1 MIPAAP
7 TTYRAKR
14 LMSAAALPL
23 VLLLGVTACSGND
36 AAGNDPTT
44 VAPNPHLAA
53 KSLNTGL
60 ELHADGNLTAAAA
73 AYETTL
79 KFDAKNKFA
88 FYNLA
93 LIDEADGNYGLAEEN
108 YRAAIKTD
116 PAYEPALF
124 NLAILRTARNDPQE
138 AIALYERAVAADRK
152 DAAAWLNLGLLQR
165 ENGQRRAG
173 DKNVLRAIALNPD
186 LTDPAEAA
194 AIEGLATPATP

>member
-1 MIPAAP
+1 MNTAAP
-7 TTYRAKR
+7 TTHRAKR
-14 LMSAAALPL
+14 LLTAAALPL
-23 VLLLGVTACSGND
+23 VVLLGVAGCSGND
-36 AAGNDPTT
+36 AAGNDSTT
-44 VAPNPHLAA
+44 VAPNAQLAA

-60 ELHADGNLTAAAA
+60 QLHADGDLTAAAA
-73 AYETTL
+73 AYKTTL

-93 LIDEADGNYGLAEEN
+93 LIDEADGNYGLAEDK

-124 NLAILRTARNDPQE
+124 NVAILRTARNDPQE
-138 AIALYERAVAADRK
+138 AIALYERAVAADGK

-194 AIEGLATPATP
+194 AVEGLVAPSGS